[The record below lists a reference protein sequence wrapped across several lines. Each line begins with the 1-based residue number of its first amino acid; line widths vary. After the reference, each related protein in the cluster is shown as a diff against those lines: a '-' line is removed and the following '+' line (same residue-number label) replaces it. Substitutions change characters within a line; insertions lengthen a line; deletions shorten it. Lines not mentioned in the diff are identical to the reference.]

1 MSGLRFIETVPIEG
15 LERPALPGM
24 TIGRGPSDVE
34 LSDPDVS
41 RSHAVLRQVDSGL
54 AIEDVGS
61 KNGTFVNG
69 ARVQG
74 ITELAPGDEVRFGN
88 TVWLLD
94 LRPAGDTEERSRTST
109 HPSYV
114 RPVQE

>member
-1 MSGLRFIETVPIEG
+1 MAYRFIEKTPMDG

-41 RSHAVLRQVDSGL
+41 RRHAVLRQIDSGL

-69 ARVQG
+69 KRVDG
-74 ITELAPGDEVRFGN
+74 IAELAIGDQVRFGN
-88 TVWLLD
+88 TIWLLE
-94 LRPAGDTEERSRTST
+94 RPISTAGKQPSRTST

-114 RPVQE
+114 RLPEE